1 MISFSIAIDGGASD
15 FGPWGECSKSCGG
28 GRRSRE
34 RACIKPLPNDPGK
47 GCDDLTEVEDC
58 NVQPCPSEYL
68 NTVFHDLRGVYN
80 SFDKISCDKIVTK
93 KQGTLNSR
101 ALLLSTGI
109 FEKAATTTNGKEKR
123 KRGRYPV

>member
-1 MISFSIAIDGGASD
+1 MPVKKSSVIEGSLIIYDISFSIAIDGGASD

-80 SFDKISCDKIVTK
+80 SFDKI
-93 KQGTLNSR
+93 
-101 ALLLSTGI
+101 
-109 FEKAATTTNGKEKR
+109 
-123 KRGRYPV
+123 